1 MNHRTVATL
10 ALSAAMACTDQDNP
24 TAATA
29 GPASPLPSAAAAAG
43 SPGPTGNTA
52 ATAPALPDLTQGL
65 TRGACEDGPG
75 NEGADSH
82 FMGSFR
88 WSGETVAGEER
99 WMLAANEKWKKRG
112 GNDCSITWGLSGSKV
127 DRGACAACDF
137 GLMLTAIPD
146 IEGSDCPEGL
156 VKADA
161 RRQELRYDV
170 KLQDDG
176 VAFLYFAGSGKRL
189 GQGYHSGDQ
198 MVWLSQHQCKWF

>member
-1 MNHRTVATL
+1 MTLRSPALL
-10 ALSAAMACTDQDNP
+10 ALFAVACGADSPTPPAQAAP
-24 TAATA
+24 
-29 GPASPLPSAAAAAG
+29 PAPSAEAPAPSPAAAPAG
-43 SPGPTGNTA
+43 SGKP
-52 ATAPALPDLTQGL
+52 LPDLTASL
-65 TRGACEDGPG
+65 TKDACEDGPG
-75 NEGADSH
+75 NEGADSY
-82 FMGSFR
+82 FTGSFR
-88 WSGETVAGEER
+88 WNGDTVSGQER
-99 WMLAANEKWKKRG
+99 WLLHANEKWKKRG

-161 RRQELRYDV
+161 KRQELRYDV
-170 KLQDDG
+170 KLQSDG

-189 GQGYHSGDQ
+189 GQGYHNGTE

>member
-1 MNHRTVATL
+1 MAQRAAATL
-10 ALSAAMACTDQDNP
+10 ILSAVLACSGTP
-24 TAATA
+24 STE
-29 GPASPLPSAAAAAG
+29 GASPSASPTQATPAASGEPATGNPVGEGAG
-43 SPGPTGNTA
+43 S
-52 ATAPALPDLTQGL
+52 ALPDLTQEL

-82 FMGSFR
+82 FTGTFR
-88 WSGETVAGEER
+88 WSGDTVAGEER
-99 WMLAANEKWKKRG
+99 WILGANEKWKKRG
-112 GNDCSITWGLSGSKV
+112 GNDCSISWGLTGSKV
-127 DRGACAACDF
+127 ERGACSACDF
-137 GLMLTAIPD
+137 GLMLTATPD

-189 GQGYHSGDQ
+189 GQGYHSGNQ